1 MTAENRV
8 SLATLGNGAAIELFN
23 AELQKVLDNIVD
35 ENTKPLD
42 TRMVI
47 LEVRIKPTEDR
58 DFGQVS
64 IVAKSKLAPLAPYGT
79 NFFLGKHR
87 GRGVAQEHNPKQ
99 AALFD
104 GQDDGLKV
112 VPVDGRPE

>member
-1 MTAENRV
+1 MEQEPV

-23 AELQKVLDNIVD
+23 VELQRVLDNIVD
-35 ENTKPLD
+35 ENTKPKD
-42 TRMVI
+42 TRKVI
-47 LEVRIKPTEDR
+47 LEVTIKPTEDR

-79 NFFLGKHR
+79 NFFIGKHR

-99 AALFD
+99 APLFD

-112 VPVDGRPE
+112 VPTEERAQ